1 MKNILTIATACAFL
15 AGGFCSCNDFLDEEV
30 KSSVTAPDYYKTQ
43 AQAEANVND
52 LYRTGAPSV
61 TSSVGSAYVGP
72 FSSITSMLTGY
83 FTNSY
88 EGQEFVCKYSREL
101 TRQENTMNVSG
112 TMDGVWDDCYKAIN
126 VANGA
131 IKYIPSIAMD
141 SNTSARLLGEAKFF
155 RAYNYFLLVKTF
167 GAVPMPTEPY
177 ESMDNLYLE
186 RTAAETVYGLIE
198 SDLKDAVN
206 ALPAAKFYSNG
217 NRVTKYAAAMML
229 ASVYM
234 QENKYADAATYAK
247 MVIDSPHALATNDN
261 LELGSAYNKIRAL
274 DGLDESIYAY
284 EFNESISNGSWWPT
298 YAFNSAATAVF
309 GTYSIFERVMGP
321 TNQFLNVYE
330 ANDLR
335 VQPNQFYHWKYTNPD
350 NGKTWEAD
358 PAVGPGCWFFYEEN
372 ALLNSGRST
381 KDRNLFRYAEAL
393 LDGAEAIAQSSG
405 VNAEAAGY
413 LAQVKARANMEGKTA
428 ATIAS
433 DLQKLSKEQFI
444 EECWNE
450 RLREFPFE
458 FKIWDDCVRTKKFP
472 VISKTEKGKVQ
483 YVDLVGAQNASGA
496 TFKQSDLLWPISL
509 NEIQRN
515 PNLTQNEGYQASSSS
530 K

>member
-1 MKNILTIATACAFL
+1 M
-15 AGGFCSCNDFLDEEV
+15 
-30 KSSVTAPDYYKTQ
+30 
-43 AQAEANVND
+43 
-52 LYRTGAPSV
+52 TGA
-61 TSSVGSAYVGP
+61 GSAYVGP

-126 VANGA
+126 AANGA

-141 SNTSARLLGEAKFF
+141 NNTSARLLGEAKFF
-155 RAYNYFLLVKTF
+155 RAFNYFLLVKTF

-261 LELGSAYNKIRAL
+261 LELGSAYNKIRSHEIPCHLMYILYKGDIATQL
-274 DGLDESIYAY
+274 YTSFSELIMYRIIIVSAGCHKYPEILYAVESPYNIHHSLVDLSCPLAPAEGQQDEIIVLYTQAGTGLFSVYIQEIRSYRIARDYMPFRMSEVFRSFLESQENIRHVFFKKFICDARYDILFLY
-284 EFNESISNGSWWPT
+284 ECRDPESLRHLYNRCAGVSS
-298 YAFNSAATAVF
+298 
-309 GTYSIFERVMGP
+309 GTYDHVRSEVL
-321 TNQFLNVYE
+321 QDFL
-330 ANDLR
+330 
-335 VQPNQFYHWKYTNPD
+335 
-350 NGKTWEAD
+350 
-358 PAVGPGCWFFYEEN
+358 
-372 ALLNSGRST
+372 
-381 KDRNLFRYAEAL
+381 
-393 LDGAEAIAQSSG
+393 
-405 VNAEAAGY
+405 
-413 LAQVKARANMEGKTA
+413 
-428 ATIAS
+428 
-433 DLQKLSKEQFI
+433 
-444 EECWNE
+444 
-450 RLREFPFE
+450 RL
-458 FKIWDDCVRTKKFP
+458 
-472 VISKTEKGKVQ
+472 
-483 YVDLVGAQNASGA
+483 
-496 TFKQSDLLWPISL
+496 
-509 NEIQRN
+509 
-515 PNLTQNEGYQASSSS
+515 
-530 K
+530 